1 MNTSKKLRMN
11 AQLQI
16 DKMTVS
22 EKVDAMEVLW
32 ADLSNNL
39 EFDFLPDWH
48 GKILSERSRSLEA
61 GDDEVIDW
69 IEAKEQIRKKI
80 DARQNS

>member
-1 MNTSKKLRMN
+1 MNTSNKLRMN

-16 DKMTVS
+16 DKMTIS

-61 GDDEVIDW
+61 GDDKVIDW

-80 DARQNS
+80 NARQNS

>member
-1 MNTSKKLRMN
+1 MNTSNKLRMN
-11 AQLQI
+11 AELQI

-32 ADLSNNL
+32 ADLSKNL

-48 GKILSERSRSLEA
+48 GKILSERSRSLET
-61 GDDEVIDW
+61 GEDKVIDW

>member
-1 MNTSKKLRMN
+1 MTTELH
-11 AQLQI
+11 I
-16 DKMTVS
+16 EKMTVA

-32 ADLSNNL
+32 TDLSKNL
-39 EFDFLPDWH
+39 KSDVLPDWH
-48 GKILSERSRSLEA
+48 GKILSERYRSLEI

-69 IEAKEQIRKKI
+69 IDAKEQIREKI